1 MLEVTNL
8 HVTIGDHHILR
19 GVDLEAHAGSITAVM
34 GPSGCGKTT
43 LLRAVAGLQATDTG
57 TISWMGNPLD
67 GLRPDQR
74 HVGLMFQD
82 HALFPHRTVAGN
94 VGFGLEMQRSRSTEL
109 TQRVERALN
118 LVDMDGLGDRTIDRL
133 SGGEQQR
140 VALARALAPEPDF
153 LMLDE
158 PLGSLDRT
166 LREQLLTDMRS
177 LFSGLGITV
186 LYVTHDR
193 DEVFTIADDLVVMDL
208 GRIEGGGP
216 AEAMWSDPGTVFV
229 ARFLGHQN
237 LLTVDVRDGRCQ
249 IGEMQVA
256 PEGIEDGTRIVV
268 VPGEAI
274 RHDRN
279 GAVLVKVEAG
289 SFRAGIHTATGVL
302 GNGQSLT
309 FTGGPFAPGA
319 TVRVSIDPD
328 RVVAVDE

>member
-1 MLEVTNL
+1 MLEITNL
-8 HVTIGDHHILR
+8 HVTIGTHHILR
-19 GVDLEAHAGSITAVM
+19 GVTLDAHSGSITAVM

-43 LLRAVAGLQATDTG
+43 LLRAVAGLQATNEG
-57 TISWMGNPLD
+57 TISWMENSLD

-82 HALFPHRTVAGN
+82 HALFPHRSVAGN
-94 VGFGLEMQRSRSTEL
+94 VAFGLEMQGERGTRLDE
-109 TQRVERALN
+109 RVDRALA
-118 LVDMDGLGDRTIDRL
+118 LVDMDRLGGRSIDRL

-177 LFSGLGITV
+177 LFGQLGITV

-193 DEVFTIADDLVVMDL
+193 DEVFTIADDLVVMDR

-216 AEAMWSDPGTVFV
+216 AEAMWSNPGSVFV

-237 LLTVDVRDGRCQ
+237 LLKVDVEAGKCL
-249 IGEMQVA
+249 IGETEVA
-256 PEGIEDGTRIVV
+256 LADIEDGPRTVV

-274 RHDRN
+274 RYDPDGPVVVR
-279 GAVLVKVEAG
+279 VVAG
-289 SFRAGIHTATGVL
+289 SFRAGIHTTAGVL
-302 GNGQSLT
+302 HDGQELT
-309 FTGGPFAPGA
+309 FTGGPYTSRAI
-319 TVRVSIDPD
+319 VRVSIELD
-328 RVVAVDE
+328 RIVAVDD